1 MKNVRVTVI
10 TGATSGIGL
19 ATGKLLFQK
28 NHTLALIA
36 RNQDDLLKLKGIL
49 NEEEKVKIYP
59 CDVSKS
65 EQVKKTFEQIIQ
77 DFGSIKNLVNCAS
90 LTHSKSI
97 ERDTEEGFDEEVDI
111 NLKGTYLCIMAA
123 YKHISKNGAV
133 VNFSSVRARTGAL
146 SSSVGYAAAKAGII
160 NLTKTFALQL
170 APLGIRVNCIA
181 PGAIYPTGF
190 TIKWTEEKRNTFV
203 ETVPLK
209 RLGKPEEIAEVVE
222 FLLSEKASYITGH
235 TLDVN
240 GGAWMN

>member
-1 MKNVRVTVI
+1 MKNESVTVI

-19 ATGKLLFQK
+19 ATTKLLFQK
-28 NHTLALIA
+28 GHVLALIA
-36 RNQDDLLKLKGIL
+36 RSQDNLLNIQKLLK
-49 NEEEKVKIYP
+49 EEGKVKIYQ
-59 CDVSKS
+59 CDVSQS
-65 EQVKKTFEQIIQ
+65 EGVKKTFEKIIN
-77 DFGSIKNLVNCAS
+77 DFSSIKNLVNCAS

-97 ERDTEEGFDEEVDI
+97 EQDTEEGFNEEVDI
-111 NLKGTYLCIMAA
+111 NLKGTYLSIMAA
-123 YKHISKNGAV
+123 YKHMSKNGAV
-133 VNFSSVRARTGAL
+133 VNFSSIRARTGAP

-190 TIKWTEEKRNTFV
+190 TVKWTEEKRSAFI

-209 RLGKPEEIAEVVE
+209 RLGNPEEIAQVAE